1 MLTESFSENI
11 SFAEAFEFL
20 FKNASDTIYILDKHG
35 RFVAANRKSEELTGY
50 ELKDF
55 VGKSF
60 RKVVSAKSLPKAIK
74 GFLNVTRRKTI
85 RIELELKTSTN
96 KKIPVEV
103 ISLPLIG
110 DDKVIGCLGI
120 VRDITESRN
129 IAALNSFARKLSTI
143 NNLQQVYELTLDAME
158 GTLGFEHATFMII
171 DRGNLHVARQR
182 GYPSSL
188 HLELPLDGTKKGVTV
203 RAANTH
209 KPILVFDTEKNK
221 DYVEGVPGIRSELA
235 VPVVTED
242 KILGVLNVESRKLE
256 AFNPKD
262 MTLLQILASH
272 AATVISNLEKRR
284 EIEKRSSQLASLM
297 NASTRMMSSTDLR
310 QRLQT
315 VAEAIK
321 ELGWRRVV
329 ISVRDENLEIT
340 DIVTE
345 GLTKNEI
352 KLLLQRKSPG
362 NVWRERFGPR
372 FNQFRIGEFY
382 YLPWSD
388 SWVRENVHGV
398 PASVPIEKATTYSG
412 IPSKLALD
420 EMVDWHPQD
429 MLYAPLRLLEGRIVG
444 VISVDDPSN
453 GRRPTIGS
461 LVPLRLFLYQAA
473 VAIENAQLIQQLDN
487 AKNKVKEY
495 ADQLELKVK
504 QRTKELMEAQER
516 LIKSERLAA
525 IGEVAAMV
533 GHDLRN
539 PLTSIGGATYYVK
552 TKFSPKTDKKTIEML
567 ELIEKGVEYSNKI
580 VNDLLAYSGEIRL
593 ELLETTAK
601 SVIEDVLIFVKIPEN
616 IRILDLTEDDPMIRV
631 DVEKMK
637 RVFANIIRN
646 AIDSMPEGGILTI
659 TSKTSGD
666 STAIVFSDTGTGMP
680 KDISEKIWV
689 PFFTTKAKGMGLGL
703 PICKRIVEA
712 HNGKILVESKIGK
725 GTTFMVTLPIK
736 PKIGGGEEKWRNMPE
751 SLLLT
756 TTKA

>member
-1 MLTESFSENI
+1 MTESFSENI

-158 GTLGFEHATFMII
+158 RTLGFEHATFMII
-171 DRGNLHVARQR
+171 DESNLRVARQR

-284 EIEKRSSQLASLM
+284 EIEKRSSQLTSLM

-340 DIVTE
+340 DLVTE

-352 KLLLQRKSPG
+352 KLLLERKSPG

-372 FNQFRIGEFY
+372 YNQFRIGEFY

-444 VISVDDPSN
+444 VISMDDPSN
-453 GRRPTIGS
+453 GRRPTMDS
-461 LVPLRLFLYQAA
+461 LMPLRLFLYQAA

-552 TKFSPKTDKKTIEML
+552 TKFSPKTDQKTIEML

-593 ELLETTAK
+593 ELLETTPK
-601 SVIEDVLIFVKIPEN
+601 SATEDVLTLVKIPEN
-616 IRILDLTEDDPMIRV
+616 IRILDLTEDEPKIKV

-666 STAIVFSDTGTGMP
+666 SIAIVFSDTGTGMP

-736 PKIGGGEEKWRNMPE
+736 PKIGGGEEKWQNMPE